1 MKADWAGPEGGRA
14 GLTREGG
21 QDTLLG
27 FLQRS
32 LLCGCAAAQV
42 HIFCGVDGQ
51 EVDMG
56 VRNIQAHHREA
67 AAVAIKSLLD
77 GLGDGAGKKKDV
89 AEQCLVEVP
98 EVIHLFFGD
107 NQRVAGHLRVDV
119 EKSEELVVLSNLVG
133 GNFTGH
139 NARKNRRHGIVD
151 NG

>member
-32 LLCGCAAAQV
+32 LLRGCTAAQV

-51 EVDMG
+51 EVEVS
-56 VRNIQAHHREA
+56 VRNIEAHHREA
-67 AAVAIKSLLD
+67 AAVAIEGLLD
-77 GLGDGAGKKKDV
+77 GLGDGAGKEEDV
-89 AEQCLVEVP
+89 AEQCIVEVP
-98 EVIHLFFGD
+98 EVIYLFFGD
-107 NQRVAGHLRVDV
+107 YEGVAGHLRLDV
-119 EKSEELVVLSNLVG
+119 EESEELLVLSNLVG
-133 GNFTGH
+133 GNFAGH
-139 NARKNRRHGIVD
+139 DARKDRRHGRVD